1 VKWSERNLGLNYR
14 IAAQSIGEPATQMTL
29 NTFHYAGVSSK
40 NVTLGV
46 PRLKE
51 IINVA
56 KNIKTPRLEIFLQ
69 KEFSKSMD
77 QAKKI
82 HSMIE
87 HTTLGKLAASTEICY
102 DPDPNNCMNDD
113 DQNIMRSYLDMEE
126 DDFSRYSPWVL
137 RIKLNFQKKIDKG
150 LRMNQIAASIMDQF
164 QGDVKCWHSDDNAP
178 VLLILARIV
187 GDGKGDEDE
196 EVSMEEDVFLRKIEH
211 NMLNEITLCG
221 VENITRVFI
230 SENKYTSVNSEGL
243 IKADKSEYIL
253 ETDGTNLRVVL
264 SHHGVDPVRTY
275 SNFAVEIMAVLGIE
289 ATRAALLK
297 ETRKVIEFD
306 GSYVNY
312 RHLALLVDIMT
323 QRGSIMAIT
332 RHGINR
338 TEAGALAR
346 ASFEETVELLI
357 DAAGAAE
364 LDDCKGVS
372 ESVMLG
378 QLAPIGTGSFG
389 VVLDEEAL
397 KNAPIQTDPLLM
409 GAGGLNY
416 AGAMTPM
423 QTVLPL

>member
-1 VKWSERNLGLNYR
+1 MKWWERIICLFNHIS

-56 KNIKTPRLEIFLQ
+56 KNIKTPRLEIYLT
-69 KEFSKSMD
+69 KEFNSSME

-87 HTTLGKLAASTEICY
+87 HTTLGKLAAQTEICY
-102 DPDPNNCMNDD
+102 DPDPRNSNNPEDANVMAN
-113 DQNIMRSYLDMEE
+113 YLDMGDD
-126 DDFSRYSPWVL
+126 DDFTKYSPWVL
-137 RIKLNFQKKIDKG
+137 RIKLSLQKKLDRG
-150 LRMNQIAASIMDQF
+150 LTMESIAERITDQF
-164 QGDVKCWHSDDNAP
+164 GGDIKTWNSDDNQE
-178 VLLILARIV
+178 VLLLLCRIV
-187 GDGKGDEDE
+187 SDGKDDEDDPNQ
-196 EVSMEEDVFLRKIEH
+196 EEDMFLRKIEH

-221 VENITRVFI
+221 VENINRVFI
-230 SENKYTSVNSEGL
+230 SEHKSTNINDEGL
-243 IKADKSEYIL
+243 IRADSSEYFL

-275 SNFAVEIMAVLGIE
+275 SNFGVEINNVLGIE
-289 ATRAALLK
+289 ACRAAILK

-338 TEAGALAR
+338 SEAGALAR

-357 DAAGAAE
+357 EAAGAAE

-372 ESVMLG
+372 ENIMLG
-378 QLAPIGTGSFG
+378 QLAPIGTGGFG

-397 KNAPIQTDPLLM
+397 KNAPIQADALLL
-409 GAGGLNY
+409 GSGGINY

-423 QTVLPL
+423 QTV